1 MDVLTSLNDGKVIK
15 NTVIEKDSEKKK
27 RDERIREDKI
37 ISKEERKR
45 NHFENTNEKGR
56 FDNKNHLNK
65 RQRK

>member
-15 NTVIEKDSEKKK
+15 NTVIDSEKKK

-45 NHFENTNEKGR
+45 NHFENTKEKEG
-56 FDNKNHLNK
+56 FDNKNHFNK

>member
-15 NTVIEKDSEKKK
+15 NTVIDSEKKK

-45 NHFENTNEKGR
+45 NHFENTKEKEG